1 MMTGMFIIGF
11 VIFVLYMF
19 GLLYAIWW
27 GHTSQR
33 EEMERDSELQN
44 YYARHNNGLDMDY
57 DGMGNQGRGPT
68 PKKKTKNRK
77 FKQRV
82 K

>member
-1 MMTGMFIIGF
+1 MMVGMFIIGF
-11 VIFVLYMF
+11 VIFALYMF

-27 GHTSQR
+27 GHNSQR

-57 DGMGNQGRGPT
+57 DGMGNQGRVPSKIT
-68 PKKKTKNRK
+68 KSKNRK

>member
-1 MMTGMFIIGF
+1 MMVGMFIIGF
-11 VIFVLYMF
+11 VIFALYMF
-19 GLLYAIWW
+19 GLLYAVWW
-27 GHTSQR
+27 GHNSQR

-44 YYARHNNGLDMDY
+44 YYARYNNGLDMDY
-57 DGMGNQGRGPT
+57 DGMGNQGRVPT
-68 PKKKTKNRK
+68 PKVKSKNRK